1 MSYEEI
7 APRVRAGIAARGA
20 RTISG
25 ISRIFKQL
33 DSFDENKRV
42 EPEEMLT
49 GLTEAGVEVTLEE
62 IGILMAKW
70 DEDCSGDLNFD
81 EFLKGLRGYLSE
93 DRAAVV
99 DAAWNKFD
107 VDGTDT
113 ITIDDLKAG
122 GYNVEQH
129 PKFQSGEMTEEEIF
143 GEFLGA
149 FGDDGDGVISKEE
162 WIDYYNGISSSFDT
176 DDEFVQSITNAWG
189 L

>member
-7 APRVRAGIAARGA
+7 AARVRADIAGRGA
-20 RTISG
+20 RTIRG

-62 IGILMAKW
+62 IEILMAKW

-81 EFLKGLRGYLSE
+81 EFLKGLRGFLSE
-93 DRAAVV
+93 ERQAIV

-107 VDGTDT
+107 VDGTNT
-113 ITIDDLKAG
+113 ITIDDLKAA
-122 GYNVEQH
+122 GYNVESN
-129 PKFQSGEMTEEEIF
+129 PKF
-143 GEFLGA
+143 
-149 FGDDGDGVISKEE
+149 
-162 WIDYYNGISSSFDT
+162 
-176 DDEFVQSITNAWG
+176 
-189 L
+189 